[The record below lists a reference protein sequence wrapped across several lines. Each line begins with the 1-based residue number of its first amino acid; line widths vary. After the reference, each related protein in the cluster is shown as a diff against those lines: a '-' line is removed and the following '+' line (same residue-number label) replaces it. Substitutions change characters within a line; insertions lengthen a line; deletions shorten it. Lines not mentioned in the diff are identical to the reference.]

1 MPAYGWGLV
10 LLGAYVLLVI
20 MARWIYIARS
30 NIVWTNAQAGA
41 ITWRL
46 SLLRERGCP
55 DNGQA
60 AAAQLCLQP
69 LIDEIKPKNDS
80 IRDKNGSARK
90 KNGSTSQQDNSTS
103 GKNRFKSQFGDVFGW
118 NGSRQIA
125 QWVIMHEAERL
136 ALPSLCHE
144 QLVARL
150 ERARGQLAELPQPRR
165 EAWDYV
171 ICTLLARKDE
181 KDRERLD
188 RDYCA
193 YLDEVLG
200 EIYEASNGNAIQLSG
215 LYNRATW
222 VILVSLLPL
231 ALLAGYGFGMVL
243 VAGAIGGLV
252 SRMQR
257 LVFSTRIPVTY
268 GSSWGPLFCAPVLGA
283 LAAWAGLVL
292 ISLLQKAGVLQLT
305 ALKTSLADLRAP
317 TAAVLGIAIL
327 LGISE
332 RFLLRLEKQ
341 AEAVIDPDH
350 VGAAD
355 QATTASQRVP
365 LVPSA
370 ASPAAGAANGA
381 ATANRDAAANGN
393 ATANGDATAHGDAT
407 GNGGAAGNGTAAK
420 TDDHAP

>member
-10 LLGAYVLLVI
+10 LLGAYLLLVV

-30 NIVWTNAQAGA
+30 NVVWTDAQAAA

-46 SLLRERGCP
+46 SMLEAHGCAG
-55 DNGQA
+55 NGQA
-60 AAAQLCLQP
+60 PCLQP
-69 LIDEIKPKNDS
+69 LLDDIKPKNNS
-80 IRDKNGSARK
+80 ASRENG
-90 KNGSTSQQDNSTS
+90 
-103 GKNRFKSQFGDVFGW
+103 FKSQLGDVFGW

-125 QWVIMHEAERL
+125 QWVAMHEAERL
-136 ALPSLCHE
+136 ALRALSHE

-165 EAWDYV
+165 EAWDYM

-181 KDRERLD
+181 PDREQLD

-200 EIYEASNGNAIQLSG
+200 EIYEASNGSAIQLSG

-222 VILVSLLPL
+222 IILVSLLPL
-231 ALLAGYGFGMVL
+231 AVLAGFGFGMLL

-252 SRMQR
+252 SRMHR

-292 ISLLQKAGVLQLT
+292 ISLLQKAGVLHLA
-305 ALKTSLADLRAP
+305 ALQTSLADLRAP
-317 TAAVLGIAIL
+317 TAAVLGVAIL

-350 VGAAD
+350 VGPAD
-355 QATTASQRVP
+355 QAATARTTAASQRMPALRPVI
-365 LVPSA
+365 
-370 ASPAAGAANGA
+370 AAGAAA
-381 ATANRDAAANGN
+381 ASATAASGEAAPEE
-393 ATANGDATAHGDAT
+393 HGD
-407 GNGGAAGNGTAAK
+407 GQEDQRAA
-420 TDDHAP
+420 